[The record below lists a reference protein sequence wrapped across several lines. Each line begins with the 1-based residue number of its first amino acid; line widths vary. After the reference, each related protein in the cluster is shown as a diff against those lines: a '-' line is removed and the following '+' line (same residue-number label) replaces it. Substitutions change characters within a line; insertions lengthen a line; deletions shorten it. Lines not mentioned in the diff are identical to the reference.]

1 MRKIEKLFILTQ
13 YDIKLILILYYF
25 EELSF
30 NEIHNK
36 IGGSKE
42 HLNER
47 LKRLIYEGI
56 IIKKDSL
63 YSLSNKGKNIAE
75 MLIEDI
81 RIDLLKYHFIE
92 KFKIFI
98 SLLKYISIP
107 FIYKF
112 KISFFKG
119 SIVRDRVDELE
130 KILREYCIAFLYV
143 EAISEKIADSKE
155 EIINN
160 IENVWKNIEKPIDK
174 IFNIKNNWD
183 NSIKKLLEEL
193 DSMKIETDDIKR
205 EIIEYFKERINKNKE
220 RLFKDLKDF
229 SRNPN
234 EYFLKIP
241 LNFYE
246 KASIGIISG
255 VIVTIIFSIICII
268 TSYFILSLFNIVT
281 FTMLFVIIAYGLFL
295 IFIGPIIIYICD
307 KLPMKGF
314 RKRIINTIIFS
325 SLSLLMIFYEFSE
338 KSLLIEFIK
347 FYVKIFPYLSI
358 LMHIETFLLL
368 IFVIA
373 YNYLFIFINEKITLK
388 YIKLKYHLKE

>member
-13 YDIKLILILYYF
+13 YDIKIILLLYHF
-25 EELSF
+25 EELGF

-36 IGGSKE
+36 IGGSKDY
-42 HLNER
+42 LSER
-47 LKRLIYEGI
+47 LKRLIDEEI

-63 YSLSNKGKNIAE
+63 YNLSDKGKNIAE

-81 RIDLLKYHFIE
+81 RIDLLKYYFIE
-92 KFKIFI
+92 KFKIL
-98 SLLKYISIP
+98 SSSLKYISIP

-112 KISFFKG
+112 KISFKG
-119 SIVRDRVDELE
+119 SIVTNRVNELE
-130 KILREYCIAFLYV
+130 EMLREYCIAFLYV
-143 EAISEKIADSKE
+143 EAIHEKIADSKE
-155 EIINN
+155 ELINN
-160 IENVWKNIEKPIDK
+160 IENTWKNIEKPIDK
-174 IFNIKNNWD
+174 IFNINFNWN

-193 DSMKIETDDIKR
+193 DNIKIKADDIKR
-205 EIIEYFKERINKNKE
+205 EIIEYFKEKIDKNKE

-234 EYFLKIP
+234 EYFLKIS

-246 KASIGIISG
+246 KAGIGIISG
-255 VIVTIIFSIICII
+255 IIVTIIFSIICII
-268 TSYFILSLFNIVT
+268 TSYLIFSLFNIVT
-281 FTMLFVIIAYGLFL
+281 FTMLLVIIAYGLLL
-295 IFIGPIIIYICD
+295 IFIEPVIIYVCD

-314 RKRIINTIIFS
+314 KKRIINTIILS
-325 SLSLLMIFYEFSE
+325 SLSLFIIFYEFSE

-358 LMHIETFLLL
+358 LMHTEIFLLL

-388 YIKLKYHLKE
+388 YIKLKYQLKK